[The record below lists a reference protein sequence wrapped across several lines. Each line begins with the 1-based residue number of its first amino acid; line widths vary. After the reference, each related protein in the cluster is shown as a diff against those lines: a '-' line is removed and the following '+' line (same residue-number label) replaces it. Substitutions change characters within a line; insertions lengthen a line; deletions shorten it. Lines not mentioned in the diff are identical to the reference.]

1 MPRIGYL
8 SKTKEEFF
16 SRLSKLMDIAKESL
30 EIKRMLLEKLTD
42 ANLYPYTTFYLGD
55 LKKRFGKFWKNHF
68 STIGLVG
75 MNEACENFLHKNI
88 TTKDG
93 EQFSLEVLDFMRDR
107 IVSFQQETGNH
118 YNLEATPAEGTSFR
132 LAKKDKAR
140 FDNIVTANSKVGDD
154 SDAPFYTNSIHVPVN
169 YTDDLFDVLDHQDE
183 LQTKFTGGTVVH
195 LFLGEKI
202 DDPNV
207 VKNLVRKIAEN
218 YKLPYYSL
226 TPTFSICPEHGYL
239 SGEQKECPHCG
250 KRAEVYSRIVGYVR
264 PVQQWNDGKQAEF
277 KLRKALKFDQN
288 LCNKCA

>member
-1 MPRIGYL
+1 M
-8 SKTKEEFF
+8 
-16 SRLSKLMDIAKESL
+16 
-30 EIKRMLLEKLTD
+30 
-42 ANLYPYTTFYLGD
+42 
-55 LKKRFGKFWKNHF
+55 
-68 STIGLVG
+68 
-75 MNEACENFLHKNI
+75 
-88 TTKDG
+88 
-93 EQFSLEVLDFMRDR
+93 
-107 IVSFQQETGNH
+107 
-118 YNLEATPAEGTSFR
+118 
-132 LAKKDKAR
+132 
-140 FDNIVTANSKVGDD
+140 FDNIVTANNKIGDN

-250 KRAEVYSRIVGYVR
+250 KRTEVYSRIVGYLR

-277 KLRKALKFDQN
+277 KLRRALKFDQN